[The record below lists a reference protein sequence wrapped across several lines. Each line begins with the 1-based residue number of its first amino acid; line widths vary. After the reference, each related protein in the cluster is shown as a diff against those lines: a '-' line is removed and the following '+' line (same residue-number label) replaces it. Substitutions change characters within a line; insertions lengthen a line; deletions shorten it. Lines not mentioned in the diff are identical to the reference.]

1 LNALAKADQTYY
13 HEFID
18 TKWPL
23 IFTVWPKESGVAW
36 VADTRIV
43 CLRADNIVAGSLAS
57 SGAVH
62 ASQVGLAI
70 ALMSSVLVTIV
81 AGWNMF

>member
-36 VADTRIV
+36 VA
-43 CLRADNIVAGSLAS
+43 GSLAS